1 MEKKVVKFFTVDNM
15 EKEEAYLNEMAQ
27 NGWFFQKY
35 KSFKYHFEQGE
46 PAK

>member
-27 NGWFFQKY
+27 KWLVLSKI
-35 KSFKYHFEQGE
+35 
-46 PAK
+46 